1 MNLINFK
8 IKSFCTN
15 QYRIPPPFIYVTPFL
30 QQSQGT
36 LQTMTAFDSQ
46 IIQPGENL

>member
-1 MNLINFK
+1 MP
-8 IKSFCTN
+8 
-15 QYRIPPPFIYVTPFL
+15 QPFIYVTPFL

-46 IIQPGENL
+46 IIQPGEKLPHYVGMPQPYVE